1 VEDGKEVLDPDN
13 SISGLST
20 VFNTI
25 NNKFE
30 HKCLYEAVRLP
41 NAHPIRQST
50 EDHVPGHKYSIP
62 GLPGSEFLA
71 HQVWAI
77 WCIMRRWVWDADMPG
92 ALVADDMG
100 LGKTFTSVAAAMLCK
115 LVTEKVVMG
124 LPLSILWGNTLEEWV
139 ILAHNNFPGI
149 VGEEWGW
156 YPLQRSNSVPGHLL
170 EKQTTPPHGEPALIS
185 AHEPILVV
193 TMPRVAETFTTI
205 INEMRYGTDF
215 KLVNLLLAENA
226 NITQND
232 LNTSIDEPENQWNIH
247 LVSYDSLTSRAK
259 PSSNGR
265 LSHSSQSFGI
275 FDDSHRYKTKNS
287 VGWRTATNVSIGFR
301 LQVTSTLGFH
311 SLYDWCYQAI
321 WLISGV
327 PEDPEDETVMEKHGA
342 DAQYSAVKSLMH
354 AIRTEDK
361 DAQHDAAHQ
370 RIQIAKPWRIRR
382 WSESKLA
389 NGKPLLRLLKEN
401 AHLVDLEW
409 TEDEQAKLKTLVE
422 RYTSRGASGAWRV
435 HGRRL
440 ACFSLVLGDTED
452 RDDDSGQWYDIW
464 RLDT

>member
-13 SISGLST
+13 SISVLST
-20 VFNTI
+20 ILNTI
-25 NNKFE
+25 NNEFE

-41 NAHPIRQST
+41 NAHPICQST

-62 GLPGSEFLA
+62 GLPGSKFLA

-77 WCIMRRWVWDADMPG
+77 WCIVRRWDWDADMPG
-92 ALVADDMG
+92 ALVADNMG

-149 VGEEWGW
+149 VGEEREW

-170 EKQTTPPHGEPALIS
+170 EKQTTPPHREPALIS

-193 TMPRVAETFTTI
+193 TMPRVAETFMTI

-232 LNTSIDEPENQWNIH
+232 LNTTIDEPENQWNIH
-247 LVSYDSLTSRAK
+247 LVSYDTLTSRAK
-259 PSSNGR
+259 PSSDGR
-265 LSHSSQSFGI
+265 LSHSSWSFGF
-275 FDDSHRYKTKNS
+275 FDDSHRYRTKNS
-287 VGWRTATNVSIGFR
+287 VGWRTATNVSIGFK
-301 LQVTSTLGFH
+301 LQVTATLGFY

-327 PEDPEDETVMEKHGA
+327 PEDPEDETVMEKHSA

-354 AIRTEDK
+354 AIRTEDE
-361 DAQHDAAHQ
+361 DAQHDAAHP
-370 RIQIAKPWRIRR
+370 RIEITKPWRIRR

-389 NGKPLLRLLKEN
+389 NRKPLLRLLKEN

-435 HGRRL
+435 HGRWL
-440 ACFSLVLGDTED
+440 TCFSMVLGDTKD